1 MKANKLLSM
10 ATMFSAMMETPLGSM
25 HGPYR
30 QPQKSPLSKRQIRNR
45 KASKKARAARKIS
58 RPTY

>member
-1 MKANKLLSM
+1 MKASKLFSM
-10 ATMFSAMMETPLGSM
+10 ATMFAAIMETPRGST

-45 KASKKARAARKIS
+45 KAAGRARKARKIS
-58 RPTY
+58 RPKY